1 VALAL
6 LLSWPLPE
14 HLGSHIT
21 GAPGGDAGA
30 YVWNQWVF
38 RQELLAGNVP
48 PFRTERLLAFGEPA
62 DLSLHNYTVFAD
74 LLSLPLQERL
84 GLIASF
90 NVVYLGLLASSAYA
104 MFLLAFAVTR
114 GRAEAFLAGMLFGF
128 SPFLIARGTAHYSL
142 VAAAPLPLFMLC
154 LLRLGA
160 GGRWPWALAAGL
172 TLGWAAYCDP
182 YYLVFCA
189 LMLAVAFLHE
199 ALEVGR
205 ATSGAGPTSPRL
217 RRLFGACALSGGL
230 VWLAIAVT
238 GGGHVRLGGV
248 SLALKSL
255 YTPALLFSLGIAGL
269 LLLHARPRAVLRPG
283 FLARAAPPLLLG
295 LAAAV
300 AVLSPLLLALARR
313 AAEGDFDPPSVLWRS
328 SPAGVDLLAFLMP
341 NPNHAL
347 FGEVFQRWL
356 ARLRP
361 DGFAENAASLTLTAL
376 AVVGLA
382 WLRRAALPRAWT
394 SFTLFFGALA
404 LGPFVWVGGFNTAL
418 PTPWTLLRFV
428 PGVGLVRTPT
438 RFAIVAMLG
447 FAVLFAFALRELG
460 ARATPARRAALLG
473 AVAAL
478 LLFELAPVPV
488 SLHAASVP
496 PLFQE
501 IAADPCPVSVLD
513 IPFGLRDGTRSVGD
527 FSALAQFHQTV
538 HGKPL
543 VGGYLSRIP
552 ERVVDSYR
560 RFPFTDALITLS
572 EGRALTTEAAA
583 PARLAVPAF
592 LKRTRL
598 GFVVIDRSR
607 TSRRLRRFAIDALGL
622 EPLDEHWPFELLV
635 PETARCAA
643 GRGSCAHQAPLCPL
657 RLDSDAQGMSRSPG
671 SAAPSL
677 DRSTGRAAP
686 RSDR

>member
-1 VALAL
+1 M
-6 LLSWPLPE
+6 LSWPLPE
-14 HLGSHIT
+14 HLATHIT
-21 GAPGGDAGA
+21 GAPGGDAGV

-38 RQELLAGNVP
+38 RQELLAGNIP
-48 PFRTERLLAFGEPA
+48 PFRTQRVLAFGEPA

-90 NVVYLGLLASSAYA
+90 NVVYLALLVSSAYA
-104 MFLLAFAVTR
+104 MFLLASAVT
-114 GRAEAFLAGMLFGF
+114 GARAQAFLAGVLYGF

-154 LLRLGA
+154 LLRLGG
-160 GGRWPWALAAGL
+160 GGRWPWAVAAGL
-172 TLGWAAYCDP
+172 TLGWSAYCDP

-189 LMLAVAFLHE
+189 LMLGMALLHQAFELR
-199 ALEVGR
+199 R
-205 ATSGAGPTSPRL
+205 ATSAVAPASRRL
-217 RRLFGACALSGGL
+217 RRVFGACALAGGL
-230 VWLAIAVT
+230 IGLGIAIT
-238 GGGHVRLGGV
+238 GGGHLRPFGV
-248 SLALKSL
+248 SLALKTL
-255 YTPALLFSLGIAGL
+255 YTPALVFTLGLVGL
-269 LLLHARPRAVLRPG
+269 LLLHARPRLAPRPG
-283 FLARAAPPLLLG
+283 FLARFAPLLLAG

-300 AVLSPLLLALARR
+300 VVLSPLLLALARR
-313 AAEGDFDPPSVLWRS
+313 AAQGDFDPPPVLWRS

-361 DGFAENAASLTLTAL
+361 DGFVENAASLTLTGL
-376 AVVGLA
+376 GVVGLA
-382 WLRRAALPRAWT
+382 CLRRAALPRGWVA
-394 SFTLFFGALA
+394 FTLFFGALA

-447 FAVLFAFALRELG
+447 FAVLFAFALRELL
-460 ARATPARRAALLG
+460 ARVMPARRAVLLG
-473 AVAAL
+473 ALSAL
-478 LLFELAPVPV
+478 LVFELAPFPV
-488 SLHAASVP
+488 ALHAAAVP

-501 IAADPCPVSVLD
+501 VAADPCGVSVLD

-527 FSALAQFHQTV
+527 WSALAQFHQTF

-552 ERVVDSYR
+552 QRVVESYR
-560 RFPFTDALITLS
+560 RFPFTNALIELS
-572 EGRALTTEAAA
+572 EELSLTPEAAA
-583 PARLAVPAF
+583 PARMAAPAF
-592 LKRTRL
+592 MQRTRL

-607 TSRRLRRFAIDALGL
+607 TSRRLRRFAIDTLGL
-622 EPLDEHWPFELLV
+622 EPIDQQWPYELLV
-635 PETARCAA
+635 PEAARCGA
-643 GRGSCAHQAPLCPL
+643 GRSSCAHTSSSCPL
-657 RLDSDAQGMSRSPG
+657 RASEAQGISSSPG
-671 SAAPSL
+671 SAVPSL
-677 DRSTGRAAP
+677 ERSTGRATP